1 MVKEMHRFFVTSERL
16 FADKIEII
24 GKDVRHIKDVLRLDI
39 KDKIEIAIDGYIHI
53 CEIVSIQKD
62 RILTEIKEKIKG
74 TNESSIHIV
83 LYQGLIKG
91 NKMETVIQKCTEIGV
106 KEFYPVE
113 LKRCIVKVNDV
124 KKEKNKVERWN
135 LIAEEAAKQCKRDIL
150 PEVHDIIS
158 FREMIELLKEEKN
171 IVVPYEEEKMNS
183 IKGNLKLNG
192 NKIHLIIG
200 PEGGFE
206 PEEIE
211 ELKSIGAH
219 IVTLGPRIL
228 RTETAGAVAAT
239 ILLYEFGDLGV
250 I

>member
-1 MVKEMHRFFVTSERL
+1 MHRFFVTSERL

-74 TNESSIHIV
+74 TNESPIHIV

-113 LKRCIVKVNDV
+113 LKRCVVKVNDV

>member
-1 MVKEMHRFFVTSERL
+1 MHRFFVTSERL

-113 LKRCIVKVNDV
+113 LKRCVVKVNDV

>member
-74 TNESSIHIV
+74 TNESPIHIV

-113 LKRCIVKVNDV
+113 LKRCVVKVNDV

-228 RTETAGAVAAT
+228 RTETAGAVAVT

>member
-74 TNESSIHIV
+74 TNESPIHIV

-228 RTETAGAVAAT
+228 RTETAGAVAVT

>member
-1 MVKEMHRFFVTSERL
+1 MHRFFVTSERL

-74 TNESSIHIV
+74 TNESPIHIV

-113 LKRCIVKVNDV
+113 LKRCVVKVNDV

-228 RTETAGAVAAT
+228 RTETAGAVAVT

-250 I
+250 IWC

>member
-74 TNESSIHIV
+74 TNESPIHIV

-113 LKRCIVKVNDV
+113 LKRCVVKVNDV

>member
-113 LKRCIVKVNDV
+113 LKRCVVKVNDV